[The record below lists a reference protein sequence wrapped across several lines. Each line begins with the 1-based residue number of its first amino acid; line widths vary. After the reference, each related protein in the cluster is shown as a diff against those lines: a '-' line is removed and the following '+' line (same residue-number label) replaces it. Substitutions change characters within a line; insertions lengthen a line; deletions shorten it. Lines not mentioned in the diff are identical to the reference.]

1 MNLKQIFLALT
12 TLAIGLIATPL
23 FADEDLAKQSQ
34 NPVGNLISVP
44 FEFWHYET
52 KGADASAN
60 ALVAKPV
67 YPVTIGKLNL
77 INRFIIPYASLD
89 ASFDADLPNIG
100 PVSTSVNGS
109 GLGDIQ
115 YQGFLSPAN
124 PGKVIWGVGPVFQFP
139 THSNGQLGSNKFSAG
154 VAAVILT
161 MPGKWVLGVLAQNI
175 WSVAGDSQADDIN
188 DFLFQYFINY
198 NLSNGWYLTTSPTLT
213 ANWEKSSSER
223 WTVPWGGGVGRLVK
237 FGKQPV
243 DFKLQG
249 YTYSEGSIDKSAMF
263 SVKFLFPK

>member
-1 MNLKQIFLALT
+1 MNLKQTSLAITSLVLGLT
-12 TLAIGLIATPL
+12 TTALLA
-23 FADEDLAKQSQ
+23 EESLAKQSQ
-34 NPVGNLISVP
+34 NPVSSLISVP
-44 FEFWHYET
+44 IEFWHYEA

-67 YPVTIGKLNL
+67 FPVTIGKVNL
-77 INRFIIPYASLD
+77 INRFIIPYVGLD
-89 ASFDADLPNIG
+89 ANFTADLPNIG
-100 PVSTSVNGS
+100 PVSAAVNTS

-124 PGKVIWGVGPVFQFP
+124 PGKIIWGVGPVFQFP
-139 THSNGQLGSNKFSAG
+139 TNSNKQLGSNKLSAG
-154 VAAVILT
+154 VAAIVLS

-198 NLSNGWYLTTSPTLT
+198 NISNGWYLTTSPTLT
-213 ANWEKSSSER
+213 ANWEKSSSDR
-223 WTVPWGGGVGRLVK
+223 WTIPWGGGVGRLVK

-249 YTYSEGSIDKSAMF
+249 YTYSEGAIDKSAMF

>member
-1 MNLKQIFLALT
+1 MNLKQTFLALM
-12 TLAIGLIATPL
+12 TLAIGLIASPL
-23 FADEDLAKQSQ
+23 LADEDLAKQSQ

-44 FEFWHYET
+44 IEFWHYEA
-52 KGADASAN
+52 KDADASAN

-67 YPVTIGKLNL
+67 FPVTIGKVNL
-77 INRFIIPYASLD
+77 INRFIIPYVGLD
-89 ASFDADLPNIG
+89 ANFTADLPNIG
-100 PVSTSVNGS
+100 PVSAAVNTS

-124 PGKVIWGVGPVFQFP
+124 PGKIIWGVGPVFQFP
-139 THSNGQLGSNKFSAG
+139 TNSNKQLGSNKLSAG
-154 VAAVILT
+154 VAAVVLS
-161 MPGKWVLGVLAQNI
+161 MPGKWVLGVLTQNI

-198 NLSNGWYLTTSPTLT
+198 NMSNGWYLTTSPTLT
-213 ANWEKSSSER
+213 ANWEKNSSER
-223 WTVPWGGGVGRLVK
+223 WTIPWGGGVGRLVK
-237 FGKQPV
+237 FGKRPV

>member
-1 MNLKQIFLALT
+1 MNLKQTFLALM
-12 TLAIGLIATPL
+12 TLAIGLIASPL
-23 FADEDLAKQSQ
+23 LADEDLAKQSQ

-44 FEFWHYET
+44 IEFWHYEA
-52 KGADASAN
+52 KDADASAN

-67 YPVTIGKLNL
+67 FPVTIGKVNL
-77 INRFIIPYASLD
+77 INRFIIPYVGLD
-89 ASFDADLPNIG
+89 ANFTADLPNIG
-100 PVSTSVNGS
+100 PVSAAVNSS

-124 PGKVIWGVGPVFQFP
+124 PGKIIWGVGPVFQFP
-139 THSNGQLGSNKFSAG
+139 TNSNKQLGSNKLSAG
-154 VAAVILT
+154 VAAVVLS

-198 NLSNGWYLTTSPTLT
+198 NMSNGWYLTTSPTLT

>member
-1 MNLKQIFLALT
+1 
-12 TLAIGLIATPL
+12 
-23 FADEDLAKQSQ
+23 
-34 NPVGNLISVP
+34 VP
-44 FEFWHYET
+44 EL
-52 KGADASAN
+52 G
-60 ALVAKPV
+60 
-67 YPVTIGKLNL
+67 PVTANF
-77 INRFIIPYASLD
+77 N
-89 ASFDADLPNIG
+89 
-100 PVSTSVNGS
+100 VS

-139 THSNGQLGSNKFSAG
+139 TNSDKQLGSNKLSAG
-154 VAAVILT
+154 ITAVVLS

-188 DFLFQYFINY
+188 NFLFQYFINY

-213 ANWEKSSSER
+213 ANWERSSSER

-249 YTYSEGSIDKSAMF
+249 YTYSKGSIDNSAMF